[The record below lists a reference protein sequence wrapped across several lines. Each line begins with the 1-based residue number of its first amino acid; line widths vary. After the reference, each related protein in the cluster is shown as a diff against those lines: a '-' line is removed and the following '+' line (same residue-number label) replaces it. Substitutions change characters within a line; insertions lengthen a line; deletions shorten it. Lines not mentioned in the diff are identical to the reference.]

1 MKDKKIEGSKE
12 LKGFLIKRFILI
24 MAGVYVGSELISM
37 LYRNV
42 VLPVLFSLVQQQQI
56 TIERQTGIPKVLVGG
71 ILYLLLDFL
80 PEGTAG
86 VLREWLGSTMESSLH
101 IHINT
106 VPLTGIWGT
115 FLKVVVFVVF
125 VVLLFI
131 TLLPYL
137 VGAFAYY
144 RMVTGKVNELMEQE
158 QEQQKAYVRQR
169 NLLLSDIAH
178 DIKTPLTT
186 ICGYSKALSDG
197 IVREEEKRQE
207 YLEAVYAKSMR
218 MSELLTLLFEYVKL
232 DSEGYELHLEKGDF
246 AELVRENTAL
256 VYKDFEEKQM
266 ELNVE
271 LPEEVVAYEMDKL
284 QMGRAVMNLLSN
296 AARYGKTGGRVLVR
310 LEERVLTVADD
321 GMEIEP
327 EFAEHIF
334 EPFSRADKARSTS
347 GGSGLGLSIA
357 ARIVEMHGGK
367 LELDC
372 HKMDGYTKAFVLR
385 LEAENK

>member
-1 MKDKKIEGSKE
+1 
-12 LKGFLIKRFILI
+12 
-24 MAGVYVGSELISM
+24 MAGVYISSELISM

-42 VLPVLFSLVQQQQI
+42 VLPALFSLVQQQQI
-56 TIERQTGIPKVLVGG
+56 TIERQTGIPKVLVGV
-71 ILYLLLDFL
+71 ILYLVLDFL
-80 PEGTAG
+80 PEGAAG
-86 VLREWLGSTMESSLH
+86 VLRGWLGSTMESSLH
-101 IHINT
+101 IHVNM

-115 FLKVVVFVVF
+115 CLKILIFVVF
-125 VVLLFI
+125 MVLLLI

-137 VGAFAYY
+137 TGAFVYY
-144 RMVTGKVNELMEQE
+144 RIVTGKVNELMEQE
-158 QEQQKAYVRQR
+158 MEQQRAYARQR
-169 NLLLSDIAH
+169 NLMLSDIAH

-197 IVREEEKRQE
+197 LVKEEKQQE
-207 YLEAVYAKSMR
+207 YLGAVYAKSMR

-232 DSEGYELHLEKGDF
+232 DSEGYELHLQKGDF

-296 AARYGKTGGRVLVR
+296 AARYGKTGGKALVR

-321 GMEIEP
+321 GLEIEP

-334 EPFSRADKARSTS
+334 EPFSRADKARSTT

-372 HKMDGYTKAFVLR
+372 HKTDGYTKAFVLR

>member
-1 MKDKKIEGSKE
+1 
-12 LKGFLIKRFILI
+12 

-86 VLREWLGSTMESSLH
+86 VLRGWLGSTMESSLH

-106 VPLTGIWGT
+106 VPLTGIWGA

-158 QEQQKAYVRQR
+158 QEQQKAYARQR

-246 AELVRENTAL
+246 AEFVRENTAL

>member
-1 MKDKKIEGSKE
+1 MTDKKIHSSKE
-12 LKGFLIKRFILI
+12 LKWFLIKWFILI
-24 MAGVYVGSELISM
+24 MAGVYISSELISM

-42 VLPVLFSLVQQQQI
+42 VLPALFSLVQQQQI
-56 TIERQTGIPKVLVGG
+56 TIERQTGIPKVLVGV
-71 ILYLLLDFL
+71 ILYLVLDFL
-80 PEGTAG
+80 PEGAAG
-86 VLREWLGSTMESSLH
+86 VLRGWLGSTMESSLH
-101 IHINT
+101 IHVNM

-115 FLKVVVFVVF
+115 CLKILIFVVF
-125 VVLLFI
+125 MVLLLI

-137 VGAFAYY
+137 TGAFVYY
-144 RMVTGKVNELMEQE
+144 RIVTGKVNELMEQE
-158 QEQQKAYVRQR
+158 MEQQRAYARQR
-169 NLLLSDIAH
+169 NLMLSDIAH

-197 IVREEEKRQE
+197 LVKEEKQQE
-207 YLEAVYAKSMR
+207 YLGAVYAKSMR

-232 DSEGYELHLEKGDF
+232 DSEGYELHLQKGDF

-296 AARYGKTGGRVLVR
+296 AARYGKTGGKALVR

-321 GMEIEP
+321 GLEIEP

-334 EPFSRADKARSTS
+334 EPFSRADKARSTT

-372 HKMDGYTKAFVLR
+372 HKTDGYTKAFVLR